1 MGHTLENPEENSLFF
16 HPYFVEQERADLQQE
31 LVMIFNKIIDISSE
45 DELQSAAKDMAR
57 VALISPHLAL
67 TKAVYEGVK
76 SAGHSKSIC
85 CVSVYV
91 QSSLHYWPTRHNGNF
106 FGRQSTFELL
116 FKALYNSGRREEV
129 QLYMRDNVFSLVLL
143 AVNPSSPSVNQHQF
157 SPNHIHQL

>member
-91 QSSLHYWPTRHNGNF
+91 QSSLHYWPTLHNGHF
-106 FGRQSTFELL
+106 FGRQSTLGLL
-116 FKALYNSGRREEV
+116 FKALYNSGRRGEV
-129 QLYMRDNVFSLVLL
+129 QLCMRDNVFRLVLH
-143 AVNPSSPSVNQHQF
+143 AVNP
-157 SPNHIHQL
+157 

>member
-57 VALISPHLAL
+57 VALISPNIAL

-76 SAGHSKSIC
+76 SAGHSKSIS
-85 CVSVYV
+85 CVSLYS
-91 QSSLHYWPTRHNGNF
+91 QTSTNGHLATMATF
-106 FGRQSTFELL
+106 LADSPHSDSCLKLSTT
-116 FKALYNSGRREEV
+116 V
-129 QLYMRDNVFSLVLL
+129 
-143 AVNPSSPSVNQHQF
+143 AVVERFNCT
-157 SPNHIHQL
+157 

>member
-1 MGHTLENPEENSLFF
+1 MGHTLEDPEENSLFF

-57 VALISPHLAL
+57 VALISPNIAL

-91 QSSLHYWPTRHNGNF
+91 QSSLHYWPTLHNGHF
-106 FGRQSTFELL
+106 FGRQSTLGLL
-116 FKALYNSGRREEV
+116 FKALYNTGADPGFFLGGSALVSCSTSTPINHIVFFFAEY
-129 QLYMRDNVFSLVLL
+129 QLY
-143 AVNPSSPSVNQHQF
+143 
-157 SPNHIHQL
+157 

>member
-16 HPYFVEQERADLQQE
+16 HPFFGEQEKADLQQE
-31 LVMIFNKIIDISSE
+31 LVMIYNRIIDISSE

-85 CVSVYV
+85 CVSVYS
-91 QSSLHYWPTRHNGNF
+91 QISTNGHFLHNGHL
-106 FGRQSTFELL
+106 STI
-116 FKALYNSGRREEV
+116 AW
-129 QLYMRDNVFSLVLL
+129 Q
-143 AVNPSSPSVNQHQF
+143 
-157 SPNHIHQL
+157 